1 MSRPKPRL
9 APAFRDFEAWQLRRN
24 LRLCE
29 RLLAN
34 PRAKT
39 VKGRRLP
46 PSELEALKAW
56 REQALL
62 RLAQLRR
69 RGALGRWP
77 KG

>member
-9 APAFRDFEAWQLRRN
+9 GPVSRDFEAWWLRRN

-34 PRAKT
+34 PGGAT
-39 VKGRRLP
+39 VKRRRLP
-46 PSELEALKAW
+46 ESELEALKAW